1 MNGQWIAYTALTS
14 VAATLL
20 LASRTIAQVASP
32 DDPYSLVLI
41 HADIDDADKVMAI
54 RDVDKN
60 GWLDD
65 KERAPLAWSNKAVQ
79 YDLNRD
85 GKLTHLEIALRFASQ
100 RDENDVEQIDRTVVS
115 RAMQKYDKN
124 RNGQIDPDEL
134 TSAWPEDPK
143 EIDVNSDNILTI
155 EELTNAFAFR
165 RVVREETG
173 IIGVDQGWA
182 IKIRNRFDRDLDGG
196 LNPDEWTNT
205 PLPGNPESFD
215 MDKDKRL
222 SLLEIATMLAKHRQK
237 LGLTAQ
243 DQLEARALILQ
254 FDTDFSGVIT
264 KEEMIPLIAALG
276 DQIEKVKQFDSD
288 KNDEISLLEI
298 ETVLSERRDELGYS
312 DRDAAAAKLMITRHD
327 ENRDLRISKHEL
339 KDETSSGYLGK
350 NEMPQIDRNTDGYID
365 QDELAKHLAREKPAR
380 K

>member
-1 MNGQWIAYTALTS
+1 MNGQWIAYTVLASLAS
-14 VAATLL
+14 TLL
-20 LASRTIAQVASP
+20 LANRTLAQIGLP
-32 DDPYSLVLI
+32 TDPYSLVLI
-41 HADIDDADKVMAI
+41 HADIDDTDKVMAI

-60 GWLDD
+60 GWLDA
-65 KERAPLAWSNKAVQ
+65 KEQAPLAWSQKASE

-85 GKLTHLEIALRFASQ
+85 GKLTHLEIAIRFASQ
-100 RDENDVEQIDRTVVS
+100 RDDNDVQQIDRTVVS

-124 RNGQIDPDEL
+124 RNGQIDPDEV

-143 EIDVNSDNILTI
+143 EIDVNADNILTI

-182 IKIRNRFDRDLDGG
+182 IKIRYRFDRNSDGG

-205 PLPGNPESFD
+205 PLPGDPESFD

-222 SLLEIATMLAKHRQK
+222 SLLEMATMLAKHRQK

-264 KEEMIPLIAALG
+264 KEEMIPLVAELG
-276 DQIEKVKQFDSD
+276 DQVEKLKQFNTD
-288 KNDEISLLEI
+288 KDGAISLFEI
-298 ETVLSERRDELGYS
+298 ETVLNKRRDELGYS
-312 DRDAAAAKLMITRHD
+312 DQDAPKPNYQLRDTTRVAIYASVRT
-327 ENRDLRISKHEL
+327 N
-339 KDETSSGYLGK
+339 
-350 NEMPQIDRNTDGYID
+350 
-365 QDELAKHLAREKPAR
+365 
-380 K
+380 